1 MQTLYLVAI
10 LGWIAYQTTAQPKW
24 KLEFE
29 NSANTTGN
37 VDPPEIRV
45 KALEQTEEGI
55 ITGKNFINH
64 KKTLGKIVGLLGLIL
79 TVI

>member
-1 MQTLYLVAI
+1 MQTWYLVAI

-29 NSANTTGN
+29 NSTNTKDNG
-37 VDPPEIRV
+37 DPLEIRV

-55 ITGKNFINH
+55 ITGK
-64 KKTLGKIVGLLGLIL
+64 
-79 TVI
+79 